1 MIIREA
7 TVIDVGIIHSLAN
20 AIWCPTYREIL
31 EPEQIRFML
40 DNMYSEKA
48 LKEQMS
54 EGIHFLLIETDGKPA
69 GFAGYS
75 LADHEYMIFKLHKI
89 YVLPSEQ
96 GKGIGKKLVEH
107 VLLLT
112 RGNGGKIV
120 ELNVNRLNPSLAFY
134 KKLGFEV
141 YQTTDIPY
149 HHFVLNDYVMRKQL

>member
-7 TVIDVGIIHSLAN
+7 TVIDVGVINSLAD
-20 AIWCPTYREIL
+20 AIWWPTYREIL

-48 LKEQMS
+48 LTEQVN
-54 EGIHFLLIETDGKPA
+54 EGIHFMITETDNRPT

-75 LADHEYMIFKLHKI
+75 LVNQEEMIYKLHKI

-112 RGNGGKIV
+112 RGNGGKII

-141 YQTTDIPY
+141 YQKIDIPY
-149 HHFVLNDYVMRKQL
+149 YHFVLNDYVMRKQL